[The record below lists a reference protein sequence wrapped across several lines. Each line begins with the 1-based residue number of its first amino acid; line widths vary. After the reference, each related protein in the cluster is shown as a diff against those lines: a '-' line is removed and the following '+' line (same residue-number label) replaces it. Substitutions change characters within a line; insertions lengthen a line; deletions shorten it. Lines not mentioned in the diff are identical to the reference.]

1 MNLSRV
7 SLVILT
13 GSSLL
18 SAGTLF
24 TVGLVPNHQR
34 TRDVIVYRLDAAGQT
49 LHSVVTMASDPD
61 IVFED
66 LERSVIV
73 AASPTA
79 VASFVV
85 FEDRGRG

>member
-1 MNLSRV
+1 
-7 SLVILT
+7 
-13 GSSLL
+13 
-18 SAGTLF
+18 
-24 TVGLVPNHQR
+24 
-34 TRDVIVYRLDAAGQT
+34 VIVYRLDAAGQT

-79 VASFVV
+79 VASFVG